1 MTKTEFC
8 LILAVSFTTI
18 KRREIVLGSRNMT
31 DSDSTTHN
39 VAEGLALIKKSIED
53 EAKSKAALMVK
64 EAKAEAETILKN
76 AHKEAEKLKASLLR
90 EQENK
95 AKQILQKEI
104 SKKRLQGKMEV
115 LETRE
120 QVIESLMTDLRTELQ
135 KYTKDKK
142 YAKTLENFFMEGAL
156 AIGGGDLV
164 LELRDEDKPLFSK
177 EKLAEL
183 AKKVEKE
190 TGNPTTVELA
200 DGSLKTLGGL
210 KVSAKD
216 GSVWV
221 DNTFESKI
229 DRQYDDLRIAIMQAL
244 A

>member
-1 MTKTEFC
+1 
-8 LILAVSFTTI
+8 
-18 KRREIVLGSRNMT
+18 MT

-39 VAEGLALIKKSIED
+39 VTEGLALIKKSIEE
-53 EAKSKAALMVK
+53 EAKSKAAIVIK
-64 EAKAEAETILKN
+64 EAKAEAEAILKN
-76 AHKEAEKLKASLLR
+76 AKEEAEKLKSSLLK
-90 EQENK
+90 EQEAM

-142 YAKTLENFFMEGAL
+142 YAETLESFFMEGAL

-164 LELRDEDKPLFSK
+164 LQLRDEDKPLFPK

-183 AKKVEKE
+183 AKKIEKE
-190 TGNPTTVELA
+190 TGTPTTIELA
-200 DGSLKTLGGL
+200 DRSLKTMGGL

-221 DNTFESKI
+221 DNTFESRI
-229 DRQYDDLRIAIMQAL
+229 ERQYDDLRIAIMRAL